1 MDVKIKGLDQ
11 ISAWV
16 AGLLVSLGLL
26 TIFWYGSQ
34 YYVNRAQEK
43 KQSEIEAVLQDIQ
56 SMNKEEQKE
65 HLTVNKSPAHVESAQ
80 NKEKP
85 PSSTFQNYGYTGN
98 LAPWYWGNLNESWR
112 LCESGQS
119 QSPID
124 LSGARLDDRLKALK
138 FFYRH
143 GITSLFLTHQTVTGT
158 IERGS
163 YLEWDGERF
172 DLSQVFFRTPS
183 EHRVNSLPFEMEIQL
198 EHTAVDGR
206 KIMVSVLLT
215 PGAPN
220 ELTDRISQKIPS
232 TPQDSHDVEQLKWD
246 DVFPH
251 KKTYWTYLGSATVP
265 PCHEGVRWIV
275 FTQDSS
281 TSKATIDRFVL
292 RQKSNARPIFNVGKR
307 SVTRSNR

>member
-16 AGLLVSLGLL
+16 AGILGSLVLL

-43 KQSEIEAVLQDIQ
+43 KQSEIQAVLRDIQ
-56 SMNKEEQKE
+56 SMTKETQQE
-65 HLTVNKSPAHVESAQ
+65 HITANQSQAHAQSTQ
-80 NKEKP
+80 NKPKST
-85 PSSTFQNYGYTGN
+85 SSNFHNYGYTGN

-124 LSGARLDDRLKALK
+124 LSGARLDERLKTLK

-143 GITSLFLTHQTVTGT
+143 GITSFSYSHQTVIGV

-172 DLSQVFFRTPS
+172 DLSQVFIRTPS

-198 EHTAVDGR
+198 EHAAVDGR

-220 ELTDRISQKIPS
+220 GLTERISKSIPS
-232 TPQDSHDVEQLKWD
+232 MPQDSHDVEQLKWD
-246 DVFPH
+246 EIFPN
-251 KKTYWTYLGSATVP
+251 KKTYWTYMGSATIP
-265 PCHEGVRWIV
+265 PCHEGLRWIV
-275 FTQDSS
+275 FTQDVP

-292 RQKSNARPIFNVGKR
+292 KQKSNARPIFNVGKR